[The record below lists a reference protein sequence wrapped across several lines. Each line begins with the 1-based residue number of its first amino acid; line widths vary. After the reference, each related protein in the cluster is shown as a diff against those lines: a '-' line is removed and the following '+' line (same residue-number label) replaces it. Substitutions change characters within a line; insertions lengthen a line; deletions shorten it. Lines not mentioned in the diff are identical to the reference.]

1 MLNTDALLSVI
12 LDDELSEKALGE
24 ELFMISP
31 FDSKVLRHFNVFEI
45 FLYTQ
50 VLSNKCYICDL
61 SAMDDGNVELDLG
74 LV

>member
-31 FDSKVLRHFNVFEI
+31 FETF
-45 FLYTQ
+45 Q
-50 VLSNKCYICDL
+50 C
-61 SAMDDGNVELDLG
+61 
-74 LV
+74 